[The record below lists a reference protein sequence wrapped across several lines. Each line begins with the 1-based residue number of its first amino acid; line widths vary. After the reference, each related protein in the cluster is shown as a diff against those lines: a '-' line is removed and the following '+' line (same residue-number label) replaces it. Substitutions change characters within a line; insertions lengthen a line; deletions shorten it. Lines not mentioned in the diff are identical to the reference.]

1 MEFAGVKEKK
11 RKGASILP
19 AIARAFGPTFLFGAI
34 LKLVNDCL
42 TFVNP
47 KILELLIG
55 TYFLDLKKSEFLF
68 TGTDLGKI

>member
-1 MEFAGVKEKK
+1 MEFSGTKEKK

-55 TYFLDLKKSEFLF
+55 NYLKILIVNNGVSLYISSEA
-68 TGTDLGKI
+68 G